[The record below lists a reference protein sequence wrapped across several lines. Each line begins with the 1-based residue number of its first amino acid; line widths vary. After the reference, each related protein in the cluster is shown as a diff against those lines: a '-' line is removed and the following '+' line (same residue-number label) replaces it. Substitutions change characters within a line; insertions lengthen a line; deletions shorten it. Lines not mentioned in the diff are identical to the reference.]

1 MNSEA
6 DPIVGNWYRHLDKG
20 QSFTVVAID
29 DDARTVEI
37 QHFDGDLEEI
47 DLDTWYLLPIE
58 LIEEPENWSGPLDVA
73 ELDDLGGTEIT
84 DTCPEDWSE
93 PLEEI
98 VKQEDRPVEEVPEE
112 ESIFEEEGSEMIP
125 LELEPELALGG
136 AEEAQALE
144 ETKEESGG
152 EGSGTTAYSEDE

>member
-58 LIEEPENWSGPLDVA
+58 LIEEPENWSGPMDVA

-84 DTCPEDWSE
+84 DTLPEDWSE
-93 PLEEI
+93 PLEEV
-98 VKQEDRPVEEVPEE
+98 VKQEERPLEEMSEEAGEEEVL
-112 ESIFEEEGSEMIP
+112 FEEEGPEMIP
-125 LELEPELALGG
+125 LEAEPAAEMPEKTEEEERAKGG
-136 AEEAQALE
+136 
-144 ETKEESGG
+144 G
-152 EGSGTTAYSEDE
+152 TAYSEDE

>member
-1 MNSEA
+1 MNSDA
-6 DPIVGNWYRHLDKG
+6 DPIIGNWYRHLDKG
-20 QSFTVVAID
+20 QSFTVVAVD

-84 DTCPEDWSE
+84 DTRPEDWSE
-93 PLEEI
+93 PLEEV
-98 VKQEDRPVEEVPEE
+98 VKQEDRRSQELPEETGEEEALPEE
-112 ESIFEEEGSEMIP
+112 EGPETIPLEVEPAAEAPEETEEEEG
-125 LELEPELALGG
+125 AKRGG
-136 AEEAQALE
+136 
-144 ETKEESGG
+144 
-152 EGSGTTAYSEDE
+152 TAYSEDR

>member
-58 LIEEPENWSGPLDVA
+58 LIEEPENWSGPMDVA
-73 ELDDLGGTEIT
+73 ELDDLGGTEVT
-84 DTCPEDWSE
+84 DTRPEDWSE
-93 PLEEI
+93 PLEEV
-98 VKQEDRPVEEVPEE
+98 VKQEERPTEEISDEAGEE
-112 ESIFEEEGSEMIP
+112 EALFEEEGPETIP
-125 LELEPELALGG
+125 LETEPSAEAPEKTEEEERAKGG
-136 AEEAQALE
+136 
-144 ETKEESGG
+144 G
-152 EGSGTTAYSEDE
+152 TAYSEDE